1 MIVLDIYGKIERT
14 LISKKLKLYIDNL
27 PEDWKEHIKET
38 IFEEIRKIEFNRK
51 EQEIKY
57 GKVFQDKFDYISAK
71 KILETNIENIKN
83 YSLDTLE
90 NCIDC
95 MIDNMIFIEF
105 DYEYSDMPFW
115 DWESNSFDGRFCE
128 EDYSEK
134 IIKLLNF
141 MTRKNDGRAHFNI
154 VYSSNND
161 YLSIVPRVTSA
172 LSLRNYSEFKGFK
185 TKEEAIYDLKQY
197 GECIDDF
204 LQSERDYYKLDFIVE
219 ALAKDDDYKH
229 YHFLKVF
236 TIIEMLLLNK
246 KQQTHEIEKYIN
258 PIINRIYNK
267 DSNQATKLLR
277 QMRNKVGHGDFI
289 GFNKKAYE
297 FADIYMKN
305 YNFDYSEY
313 SHLNWILLHTCCLL
327 DDILREILIHKFNI
341 DKFFE
346 TVKNE

>member
-1 MIVLDIYGKIERT
+1 MIILDIYGKIERT
-14 LISKKLKLYIDNL
+14 LISKKLKLYIDNI

-57 GKVFQDKFDYISAK
+57 GKVFLDKFDYILAK
-71 KILETNIENIKN
+71 KIVETNIENIKN

-95 MIDNMIFIEF
+95 LIDNMIFIEF

-115 DWESNSFDGRFCE
+115 DWESNSFDGRLCE

-134 IIKLLNF
+134 IIKIINY
-141 MTRKNDGRAHFNI
+141 MTRKSDGRAYFNI

-161 YLSIVPRVTSA
+161 YLSMMPRVTSA
-172 LSLRNYSEFKGFK
+172 LSFRNYSEFKGFK
-185 TKEEAIYDLKQY
+185 TKEEAINDLKQY

-204 LQSERDYYKLDFIVE
+204 LQLERDYYKLDFIVE
-219 ALAKDDDYKH
+219 ALAKEDDYKH

-246 KQQTHEIEKYIN
+246 NQQTHEIDKYIN
-258 PIINRIYNK
+258 PIIKRVYNE

-327 DDILREILIHKFNI
+327 DDILREILIYKFNI